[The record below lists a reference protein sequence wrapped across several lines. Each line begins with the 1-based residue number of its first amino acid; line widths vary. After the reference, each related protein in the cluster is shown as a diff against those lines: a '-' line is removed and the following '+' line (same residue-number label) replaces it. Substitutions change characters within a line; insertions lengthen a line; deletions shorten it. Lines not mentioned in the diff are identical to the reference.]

1 MVQYMAAIDLD
12 IYIYTYM
19 ICVRLLLTRSYI
31 CTLLV
36 HIFIICGTRSCKFH
50 DTSWIHMYLGVIIS
64 SSIIIIPL
72 LPHFI
77 IVLVIFINK
86 GNFKFNVD
94 LNLLRD
100 EFENPHDMSLTLW
113 SFFTICSIVGH
124 YIYTSSVGFQQLLYP
139 KSWWEIM

>member
-1 MVQYMAAIDLD
+1 
-12 IYIYTYM
+12 
-19 ICVRLLLTRSYI
+19 
-31 CTLLV
+31 
-36 HIFIICGTRSCKFH
+36 
-50 DTSWIHMYLGVIIS
+50 MYLGIIIS

-100 EFENPHDMSLTLW
+100 EFENPHDLSLML
-113 SFFTICSIVGH
+113 
-124 YIYTSSVGFQQLLYP
+124 
-139 KSWWEIM
+139 